1 MSYNEFLPSYSIGDD
16 CYKEIPYVTRRYGKT
31 AVVIGGKTAMEKAK
45 PELLAALKGSD
56 LEITDFIW
64 YGGDSNYENI
74 EMLKAMPEVQNAD
87 MVFGVGGGRAVD
99 TVKTFATELT
109 SRFSLSRPLLQT
121 ALPARQYLLS
131 TTLTALSRNMLTS
144 KHLRSILSST
154 QK

>member
-1 MSYNEFLPSYSIGDD
+1 MSYNEFLPCYSIGDD

-99 TVKTFATELT
+99 TV
-109 SRFSLSRPLLQT
+109 RFMHGNICYLQ
-121 ALPARQYLLS
+121 R
-131 TTLTALSRNMLTS
+131 
-144 KHLRSILSST
+144 
-154 QK
+154 